1 MTPLGFSG
9 NLGCVCVW
17 VWVCGCVGVCV
28 RESQLELLEAYTGTQ
43 RATSHSPKASESPSE
58 LSSLRNIACT
68 GQVMMCKCFAAL
80 WSGMQS
86 DGTSEQEAIPL
97 KRCLF
102 IRDMVCLFGNVMKD
116 LVLKLPYPLI
126 TSGQACYLFV
136 R

>member
-1 MTPLGFSG
+1 M
-9 NLGCVCVW
+9 CVGVG
-17 VWVCGCVGVCV
+17 VWVCACVCV

-43 RATSHSPKASESPSE
+43 RATSHSPKASESLSE

-80 WSGMQS
+80 WSEMHS
-86 DGTSEQEAIPL
+86 DGASEQEAIPL
-97 KRCLF
+97 KRCVF
-102 IRDMVCLFGNVMKD
+102 IRDMVCLFGNIMKE
-116 LVLKLPYPLI
+116 LVLRLPYPLI